1 MKNVTLARIVL
12 NDEYGAPIEIIDD
25 FFTSENLKYIQ
36 NEEDY
41 NTLCSSF
48 KFYEK
53 KCAVFRIISL
63 SDNERTVIYSRIAKS
78 NFHMLQRYKT
88 IIRSKF
94 IEHFNIPEVKEDKY
108 GFTYLITKDSSGET
122 YRCSCKDIPE
132 LDAEEGYRTR
142 AMSFTAMKKSVL
154 NYLINI
160 GLREVR
166 NK

>member
-1 MKNVTLARIVL
+1 MRNVTLARIVL
-12 NDEYGAPIEIIDD
+12 SNEHGVPIEIIDD

-53 KCAVFRIISL
+53 KCAAFSIISL
-63 SDNERTVIYSRIAKS
+63 SDDERTVIYNRIAKS
-78 NFHMLQRYKT
+78 NFHILQRYKT
-88 IIRSKF
+88 IMRSKF

-108 GFTYLITKDSSGET
+108 GFTYLITKDSSGKT
-122 YRCSCKDIPE
+122 YRCFCKDISD
-132 LDAEEGYRTR
+132 LDTEEGYRTR
-142 AMSFTAMKKSVL
+142 AMSFTAMKRSVL

>member
-12 NDEYGAPIEIIDD
+12 NNEHGVPTEIIDD

-36 NEEDY
+36 DETDY
-41 NTLCSSF
+41 STLCSSF

-53 KCAVFRIISL
+53 KCASFSIISL
-63 SDNERTVIYSRIAKS
+63 ADNERTIIYHRIAKS
-78 NFHMLQRYKT
+78 NIYLLQRYKT
-88 IIRSKF
+88 IMRSKF

-108 GFTYLITKDSSGET
+108 GLTYLITKDSSGKT
-122 YRCSCKDIPE
+122 YRCFCKDIPD

-142 AMSFTAMKKSVL
+142 AMSFTAMKRSVL

>member
-1 MKNVTLARIVL
+1 MINI
-12 NDEYGAPIEIIDD
+12 
-25 FFTSENLKYIQ
+25 
-36 NEEDY
+36 
-41 NTLCSSF
+41 
-48 KFYEK
+48 
-53 KCAVFRIISL
+53 
-63 SDNERTVIYSRIAKS
+63 
-78 NFHMLQRYKT
+78 
-88 IIRSKF
+88 

-108 GFTYLITKDSSGET
+108 GFTYLITKDSSGKT
-122 YRCSCKDIPE
+122 YRCFCKDIPD